1 MRTVSVGVIA
11 LTVAITA
18 AGCGGASDQK
28 AEAPTIVAGFYP
40 LAWVAEQLAGPRTHV
55 VNLTPAGAEPH
66 DLELSPSDVRKVS
79 DADLVVYVGGGFQ
92 PALEDAVAQRE
103 GPSLDVLRP
112 GESDPHIWLDP
123 VRFSQVIH
131 DLGGPSVVQP
141 PLASSNKRLPRSTCA
156 TGARSAAVRAPR
168 S

>member
-1 MRTVSVGVIA
+1 MRTVFVAVIA
-11 LTVAITA
+11 FAVAGIAA
-18 AGCGGASDQK
+18 AGCGGSDQK

-40 LAWVAEQLAGPRTHV
+40 LAWVAEQVAAPGTHV

-66 DLELSPSDVRKVS
+66 DLELSPSDVRNVS

-92 PALEDAVAQRE
+92 PALEDAVAQRD

-123 VRFSQVIH
+123 AP
-131 DLGGPSVVQP
+131 PS
-141 PLASSNKRLPRSTCA
+141 
-156 TGARSAAVRAPR
+156 
-168 S
+168 